1 MEGAVLNML
10 HKNGGI
16 EGIRLRTLLPDAY
29 ITMSKRLSKLIEEK
43 NVSCREVADVVGITE
58 VSMHRYL
65 RGERMPQ
72 VPIML
77 NFANYFGVSVDYL
90 YGLTDKKGAPEKIT
104 HQLKP
109 CPFCGGTA
117 HIMKMGYPHWVYCE
131 SCGAKVHGG
140 VMGEEEGEAASIIAW
155 NRRVIV

>member
-1 MEGAVLNML
+1 MNML

-16 EGIRLRTLLPDAY
+16 EGNRLRDLPTDAY
-29 ITMSKRLSKLIEEK
+29 IAMSERLSKLIEEK

-72 VPIML
+72 VPIMS
-77 NFANYFGVSVDYL
+77 NFAHYFGVSVDYL
-90 YGLTDKKGAPEKIT
+90 YGLTDKKEIPEEKVT
-104 HQLKP
+104 RLKP
-109 CPFCGGTA
+109 CPYCGGRA

-140 VMGEEEGEAASIIAW
+140 VIGEEEGEAASIIAW

>member
-1 MEGAVLNML
+1 ML

-16 EGIRLRTLLPDAY
+16 EGIRLRALPPDAY
-29 ITMSKRLSKLIEEK
+29 ITMSERLSKLIEEK
-43 NVSCREVADVVGITE
+43 NVSCREVADVVGVTE

-77 NFANYFGVSVDYL
+77 NFAHYFGVSVDYL
-90 YGLTDKKGAPEKIT
+90 YGLTDKKEIPEEKVT
-104 HQLKP
+104 DRLKQ
-109 CPFCGGTA
+109 CPVCGRTYTDPPAISRRSEHMEICPECGTR
-117 HIMKMGYPHWVYCE
+117 
-131 SCGAKVHGG
+131 
-140 VMGEEEGEAASIIAW
+140 EAIEDW